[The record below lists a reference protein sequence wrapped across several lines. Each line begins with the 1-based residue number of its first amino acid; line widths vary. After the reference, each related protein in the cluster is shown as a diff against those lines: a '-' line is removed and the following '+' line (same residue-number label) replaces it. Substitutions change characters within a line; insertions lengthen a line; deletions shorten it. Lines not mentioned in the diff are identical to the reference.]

1 MIKTES
7 ARRPDQVHRYEET
20 LALLRDRLSN
30 DKGVESIPLSR
41 EEAEAL
47 ATLAKQ
53 GKISAE
59 ELGLTTENLVKYEYI
74 LQQAFKAGLTAATIS
89 VVLKVAPEI
98 YKAIDYLIKNGYIDK
113 EQFKKIGFAA
123 LSGGAEGFVRGSV
136 SAALTTC
143 CKAGLLGTSLKSVD
157 PTIIGTVTVLTM
169 NVVKNAFEVAI
180 GKKSKNELTGELV
193 RDMYISACSLIGGGI
208 TQAFIEIPVLGYM
221 IGSFVGSLVGS
232 FTYNVGYKAILS
244 FCVDSG
250 FTMFGLV
257 EQDYVLPKELIMEIG
272 IETFDYETFE
282 TTTFEP
288 KSFAVSSFELDT
300 FEPNTLDIHFLRRG
314 VIGVSRIGYI

>member
-1 MIKTES
+1 M
-7 ARRPDQVHRYEET
+7 AVHNFTFEGGEILTGMGASWFVSYAYYEKIDRNHKNWAKVST
-20 LALLRDRLSN
+20 TQPRLSKYN
-30 DKGVESIPLSR
+30 KG
-41 EEAEAL
+41 
-47 ATLAKQ
+47 
-53 GKISAE
+53 
-59 ELGLTTENLVKYEYI
+59 
-74 LQQAFKAGLTAATIS
+74 
-89 VVLKVAPEI
+89 
-98 YKAIDYLIKNGYIDK
+98 
-113 EQFKKIGFAA
+113 
-123 LSGGAEGFVRGSV
+123 
-136 SAALTTC
+136 
-143 CKAGLLGTSLKSVD
+143 
-157 PTIIGTVTVLTM
+157 
-169 NVVKNAFEVAI
+169 
-180 GKKSKNELTGELV
+180 TGELV

-232 FTYNVGYKAILS
+232 FTYNVGYKAVLS

-257 EQDYVLPKELIMEIG
+257 EQDYVLPKELIKEIG

-300 FEPNTLDIHFLRRG
+300 FEPDTLDIHFLRRG